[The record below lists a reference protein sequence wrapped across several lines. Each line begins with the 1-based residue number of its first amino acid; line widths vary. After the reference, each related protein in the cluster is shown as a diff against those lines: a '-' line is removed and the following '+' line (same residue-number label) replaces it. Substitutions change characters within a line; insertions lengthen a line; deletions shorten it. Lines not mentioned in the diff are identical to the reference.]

1 MASVNMLKKTLLGIT
16 CVTFALSGCQPSEEL
31 EPVSPVGDIV
41 GPLKAEYQSKAAEA
55 PMAGNPRQPLVQDK
69 QAIVS
74 SAGRIY
80 ASRYNPFSLKSDE
93 AAFETQ
99 IRYNFILNKMSPSYA
114 LELVAAPPEIPIELQ
129 PMEPQPYRRV
139 AGVIF
144 GDSVRALIIEEGG
157 KSYFVSPGDM
167 IGDWLVASIDAEKV
181 VLERDPRKRPN
192 RLEIRVESQPAF
204 LPSGGAP
211 GGAGG
216 GAPGA
221 AGAAPPGGGGGGGR
235 TTGADT

>member
-1 MASVNMLKKTLLGIT
+1 MSKKTLLGIAYT
-16 CVTFALSGCQPSEEL
+16 ALVLSGCQPSEEL
-31 EPVSPVGDIV
+31 EPISPVGDIV

-55 PMAGNPRQPLVQDK
+55 PMAGNPRPPLVQDK

-74 SAGRIY
+74 SAGRVY

-93 AAFETQ
+93 AIFETQ
-99 IRYNFILNKMSPSYA
+99 IRYNLILNKLSPSYA
-114 LELVAAPPEIPIELQ
+114 LELVAAPPEIPVELQ

-144 GDSVRALIIEEGG
+144 GDSVRALIVEEGG
-157 KSYFVSPGDM
+157 RSYFVSPGDM

-204 LPSGGAP
+204 LPTGGAP
-211 GGAGG
+211 GAGATG

-221 AGAAPPGGGGGGGR
+221 AGAAPAGGGGGGR